1 MFVWVLTLP
10 LSFQA
15 SDESTISH
23 CITVFFLTYAFLG
36 LEVLSVEL
44 EYPFGS
50 SGGENSLGS
59 MGLAQ
64 TIFEDVYAMIDMNDG
79 MEWAQKLRMEMSGC
93 GDENDGGGNNA
104 AGVIPTESLPLM
116 IT

>member
-15 SDESTISH
+15 TDESTISH

-64 TIFEDVYAMIDMNDG
+64 TIFEDVYVMIDMNDG

-93 GDENDGGGNNA
+93 GDENGGSNAA